1 MSPFISVSSFPFH
14 SPPVSAREMASKL
27 SRYGYNTVDPGNL
40 VRVKYRDALRNAVG
54 VVIDREVFSIR
65 GGRCVEVTV
74 LIDGKKKKF
83 SESLLEI
90 VPESKVYMSP
100 SVT

>member
-1 MSPFISVSSFPFH
+1 LSL
-14 SPPVSAREMASKL
+14 VSAREMTSKL

-40 VRVKYRDALRNAVG
+40 VRVDSNALRNAVG
-54 VVIDREVFSIR
+54 VVIDREVFSIH

-90 VPESKVYMSP
+90 VPESKVYTSP
-100 SVT
+100 SVA

>member
-1 MSPFISVSSFPFH
+1 MTAKF
-14 SPPVSAREMASKL
+14 

-40 VRVKYRDALRNAVG
+40 VRVDSNVLRDAVG
-54 VVIDREVFSIR
+54 LVIDREVFHIH

-74 LIDGKKKKF
+74 LINGKKKKF

-90 VPESKVYMSP
+90 VPESKVYTSP
-100 SVT
+100 SVS